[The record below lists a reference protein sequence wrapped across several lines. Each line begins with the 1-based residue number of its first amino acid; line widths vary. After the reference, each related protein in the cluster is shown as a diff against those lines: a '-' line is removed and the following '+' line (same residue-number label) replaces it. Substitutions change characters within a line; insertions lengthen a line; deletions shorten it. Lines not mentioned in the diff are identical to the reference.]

1 MTLRGLKNEY
11 PRGVGGLIR
20 SNLAPIPSNLCTINY
35 SIGGSIQHDFKQGI
49 FWMYDMTL
57 TIDSNESD
65 TTFGDIITHILF
77 QDNVMLSV
85 RSSGAVCEVN
95 TEMNLPLR
103 ITDQH
108 ATIDDEIRPWH
119 MHVNLLETKEV
130 RFVIENNINRRN
142 SYSIRFFD
150 SKGNLVL
157 RANFFR
163 MYDSSN
169 TLIQQ
174 RRLAYENIFAKY
186 GKKQNLLLRAA
197 KEIEHY

>member
-1 MTLRGLKNEY
+1 MIL
-11 PRGVGGLIR
+11 
-20 SNLAPIPSNLCTINY
+20 
-35 SIGGSIQHDFKQGI
+35 SIDNNQ
-49 FWMYDMTL
+49 
-57 TIDSNESD
+57 SD
-65 TTFGDIITHILF
+65 TTFEDIITHILS

-85 RSSGAVCEVN
+85 KSSGAVCEVN

-103 ITDQH
+103 ITDQY
-108 ATIDDEIRPWH
+108 ATIGDETRPWH
-119 MHVNLLETKEV
+119 IHVNLLETTEA
-130 RFVIENNINRRN
+130 RFVIENNTNGRN

-174 RRLAYENIFAKY
+174 RRLAYEKIFAKY

-197 KEIEHY
+197 KEIEHN